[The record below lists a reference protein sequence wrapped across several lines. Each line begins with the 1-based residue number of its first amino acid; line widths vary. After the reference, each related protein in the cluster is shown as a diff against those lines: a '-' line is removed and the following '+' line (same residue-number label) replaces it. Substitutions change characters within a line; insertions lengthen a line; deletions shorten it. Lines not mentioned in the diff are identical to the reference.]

1 MSAAND
7 RPLLAIASGHYTPYR
22 LSFHRRIVAEIPE
35 VRLASL
41 VTKADSTFWGSPD
54 DPTINT
60 IRLHAAP
67 RGKRGLAARARWA
80 AGEIAVA
87 RRLWAWLER
96 HRPAAILLSGYDEL
110 PMVAGAVWARRRGC
124 ALLIGADSN
133 VLGDRAQGLKRWVKQ
148 RYVPWAMGGAQVMV
162 CGELGR
168 AYFRRYGVP
177 DERLSIMPY
186 EPDYGL
192 IEGMT
197 TERAAELVSGI
208 GLAPGRRRILC
219 SNRLVG
225 VKRVDVVIDA
235 FAGIAD
241 ARPGW
246 DLVIAGDGP
255 LAAELTARTPPALL
269 SAGRVRFLGFQ
280 DQAMMSA
287 LYRVCDALVLASEYE
302 PWALVVNEAA
312 CAGLA
317 LVTTSVVGAS
327 SELVEDG
334 INGLIVPPGDTP
346 ALRAALARVT
356 EPGVAESMGSASRRA
371 LARWREVGDPVR
383 GLRDAITRLGVIDA
397 RAGLRPEAHEGSAV
411 GSA

>member
-96 HRPAAILLSGYDEL
+96 HRPAAVLLSGYDEL

-162 CGELGR
+162 CG
-168 AYFRRYGVP
+168 
-177 DERLSIMPY
+177 
-186 EPDYGL
+186 
-192 IEGMT
+192 
-197 TERAAELVSGI
+197 
-208 GLAPGRRRILC
+208 
-219 SNRLVG
+219 
-225 VKRVDVVIDA
+225 
-235 FAGIAD
+235 
-241 ARPGW
+241 
-246 DLVIAGDGP
+246 
-255 LAAELTARTPPALL
+255 
-269 SAGRVRFLGFQ
+269 
-280 DQAMMSA
+280 
-287 LYRVCDALVLASEYE
+287 
-302 PWALVVNEAA
+302 
-312 CAGLA
+312 
-317 LVTTSVVGAS
+317 
-327 SELVEDG
+327 
-334 INGLIVPPGDTP
+334 
-346 ALRAALARVT
+346 
-356 EPGVAESMGSASRRA
+356 
-371 LARWREVGDPVR
+371 
-383 GLRDAITRLGVIDA
+383 
-397 RAGLRPEAHEGSAV
+397 
-411 GSA
+411 